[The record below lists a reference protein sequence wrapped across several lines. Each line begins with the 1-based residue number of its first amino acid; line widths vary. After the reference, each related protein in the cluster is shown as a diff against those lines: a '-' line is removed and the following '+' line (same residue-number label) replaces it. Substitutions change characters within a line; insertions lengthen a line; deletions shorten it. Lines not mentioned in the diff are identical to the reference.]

1 MCERWQID
9 TQKPRARQKV
19 PPTKQAESH
28 VYDRKR
34 EQEKDRLSLRARM
47 RASACVW
54 AIFYPPLYLEAVQRR
69 GSPKASDPTQSLC
82 RCIFGSEHLLRYAD
96 VLHETNMK

>member
-47 RASACVW
+47 RASALRVGHLLSTVVFGSCPTTRIAQGIRPH
-54 AIFYPPLYLEAVQRR
+54 AIPLQMHIWVRTFAEV
-69 GSPKASDPTQSLC
+69 C
-82 RCIFGSEHLLRYAD
+82 RCVTRD
-96 VLHETNMK
+96 